1 MDLGDS
7 LSPSIDIGQ
16 IEGAFVQGQ
25 GWTTIEEVVFLKN
38 GSLFT
43 RGPGNYKIPGF
54 KDIPLDLRVT
64 LLKDSPNPTTIHS
77 SKGSLTFHT
86 LARFLLAVLWFSIRL
101 GVGEPPFF
109 LGASTFFA
117 IKDAIASARSETP
130 SHSNNLLFTYW
141 LP

>member
-25 GWTTIEEVVFLKN
+25 GWSTIEEVVFLKN
-38 GSLFT
+38 GALFT

-54 KDIPLDLRVT
+54 KDIPLDMRVT

-77 SKGSLTFHT
+77 SKGPSPGNRCTI
-86 LARFLLAVLWFSIRL
+86 LL
-101 GVGEPPFF
+101 
-109 LGASTFFA
+109 
-117 IKDAIASARSETP
+117 
-130 SHSNNLLFTYW
+130 
-141 LP
+141 